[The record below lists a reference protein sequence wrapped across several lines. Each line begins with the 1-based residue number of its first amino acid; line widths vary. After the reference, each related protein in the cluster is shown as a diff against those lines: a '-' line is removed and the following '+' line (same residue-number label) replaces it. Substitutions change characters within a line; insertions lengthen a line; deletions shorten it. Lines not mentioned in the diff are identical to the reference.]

1 MKVKK
6 QTMIET
12 LNAAYDFYAHNPGAS
27 SADLAV
33 AFHLPK
39 STGRSRS
46 RALVA
51 RGCLTTGTVTNHR
64 HQSVEVYF
72 IEKGKR
78 PDGMSVD
85 PAFYG
90 QRFVPCEFKRNF
102 VPARQ
107 LGMPAYADLPLS
119 FFGSVRQVAA

>member
-12 LNAAYDFYAHNPGAS
+12 LNAAYDFYAHNPGSS

-51 RGCLTTGTVTNHR
+51 RGCVTTGTVTNHR
-64 HQSVEVYF
+64 HQPVEVYF
-72 IEKGKR
+72 IEEGKR
-78 PDGMSVD
+78 PDGLSVD

-90 QRFVPCEFKRNF
+90 ARTAYTEFKRNF

-107 LGMPAYADLPLS
+107 LGMPAYSDLPVE
-119 FFGSVRQVAA
+119 FFGSRAQVPA